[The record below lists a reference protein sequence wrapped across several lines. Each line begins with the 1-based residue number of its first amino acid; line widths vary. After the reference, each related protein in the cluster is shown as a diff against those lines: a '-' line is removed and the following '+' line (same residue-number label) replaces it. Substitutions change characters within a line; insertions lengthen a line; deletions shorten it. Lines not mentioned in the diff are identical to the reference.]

1 MQAHPVI
8 RSWLFV
14 PGNRPERFGKALA
27 SGADAVILDLE
38 DAVPPADKISARDAV
53 HEWLKALDNATSDA
67 TSDTPA
73 VSVYVRI
80 NAASTPWFD
89 ADVAALAALP
99 QLSGLVVPK
108 TEDAATLG
116 RAAQGAAPA
125 LRLVPLIET
134 ARAFAALA
142 DIATAP
148 RVERLMFGTI
158 DFQLDIGIEGDGDE
172 LLFFR
177 SQLTL
182 ASRIA
187 GIAAPVDGVTTALD
201 DAASIEASA
210 RRARAL
216 GFRGKLCIHP
226 RQVAAVHAAFAWRDD
241 EIAWAERVVAA
252 AHASGGAAVALDGK
266 MIDTPVIAKAHEILS
281 GR

>member
-1 MQAHPVI
+1 MHAHPVI

-14 PGNRPERFGKALA
+14 PGNRHERFDKACA

-38 DAVPPADKISARDAV
+38 DAVPPADKLAAREHV
-53 HEWLKALDNATSDA
+53 VRWLTARQAPHA
-67 TSDTPA
+67 PHTPA
-73 VSVYVRI
+73 SAPVYVRI

-89 ADVAALAALP
+89 ADVAALAGLP
-99 QLSGLVVPK
+99 QLAGLVVPK
-108 TEDAATLG
+108 TEDAATLR
-116 RAAQGAAPA
+116 RAAHGATST
-125 LRLVPLIET
+125 LRLLPLIET
-134 ARAFAALA
+134 AQAFAALN

-172 LLFFR
+172 LLYFR
-177 SQLTL
+177 AQLTL

-201 DAASIEASA
+201 DAALIEAA
-210 RRARAL
+210 TRRARAL

-226 RQVAAVHAAFAWRDD
+226 RQVAPVHAAFAWRDD
-241 EIAWAERVVAA
+241 EIAWAERVIAA
-252 AHASGGAAVALDGK
+252 ADASGGAAVALDGK
-266 MIDTPVIAKAHEILS
+266 MIDAPVIAKANEILA

>member
-1 MQAHPVI
+1 MSSIPVI

-14 PGNRPERFGKALA
+14 PGNRPERFDKALA

-38 DAVPPADKISARDAV
+38 DAVPPAGKIEARDTV
-53 HEWLKALDNATSDA
+53 RRWLNTR
-67 TSDTPA
+67 DTTGSAP
-73 VSVYVRI
+73 VYVRI
-80 NAASTPWFD
+80 NAAATPWFD
-89 ADVAALAALP
+89 ADVAALAGLP
-99 QLSGLVVPK
+99 QVSGFVVPK
-108 TEDAATLG
+108 TEDAATLH
-116 RAAQGAAPA
+116 RAAQDAGPA

-134 ARAFAALA
+134 AQAFAALTE
-142 DIATAP
+142 IATAA

-187 GIAAPVDGVTTALD
+187 GIAGPVDGVTTSLD
-201 DAASIEASA
+201 DAALIEASA

-226 RQVAAVHAAFAWRDD
+226 RQVRAVHAAFAWRDD
-241 EIAWAERVVAA
+241 EIAWAERVVEAA
-252 AHASGGAAVALDGK
+252 RASGGAAVALDGK
-266 MIDTPVIAKAHEILS
+266 MIDAPVIAKASEILAS
-281 GR
+281 R

>member
-1 MQAHPVI
+1 MPTSPVI

-14 PGNRPERFGKALA
+14 PGNRPERIDKAWA

-38 DAVPPADKISARDAV
+38 DAVPPADKLAAREQV
-53 HEWLKALDNATSDA
+53 VRWLMARQADA
-67 TSDTPA
+67 TASAP
-73 VSVYVRI
+73 VPIYVRI
-80 NAASTPWFD
+80 NAASTPWFE
-89 ADVAALAALP
+89 ADVAALAGVP

-108 TEDAATLG
+108 AEDVATLA
-116 RAAQGAAPA
+116 RAAQGATSS

-134 ARAFAALA
+134 ARAFAALE
-142 DIATAP
+142 DIAKAP

-172 LLFFR
+172 LLYFR

-182 ASRIA
+182 ASRLA

-201 DAASIEASA
+201 DAALVEASA

-226 RQVAAVHAAFAWRDD
+226 RQVAPVHAAFAWRDD

-252 AHASGGAAVALDGK
+252 ANANGGAAVALDGK
-266 MIDTPVIAKAHEILS
+266 MIDAPVIAKANEILAS
-281 GR
+281 R

>member
-1 MQAHPVI
+1 MSTAPVI

-14 PGNRPERFGKALA
+14 PGNRPERFDKACA

-38 DAVPPADKISARDAV
+38 DAVSPADKLAAREQVV
-53 HEWLKALDNATSDA
+53 HWLTARQADA
-67 TSDTPA
+67 TASAP
-73 VSVYVRI
+73 VPIYVRI
-80 NAASTPWFD
+80 NAASTPWFE
-89 ADVAALAALP
+89 ADVAALAGVP
-99 QLSGLVVPK
+99 QLGGLVVPK
-108 TEDAATLG
+108 AEDVATLA
-116 RAAQGAAPA
+116 RAAQGATLS

-134 ARAFAALA
+134 AQAFAALG
-142 DIATAP
+142 DIAKAP

-172 LLFFR
+172 LLYFR

-182 ASRIA
+182 ASRLA

-201 DAASIEASA
+201 DAALIEASA

-226 RQVAAVHAAFAWRDD
+226 RQVAPVHAAFAWRDD

-252 AHASGGAAVALDGK
+252 ANASGGAAVALDGK
-266 MIDTPVIAKAHEILS
+266 MIDAPVIAKASEILAS
-281 GR
+281 R

>member
-1 MQAHPVI
+1 MSSIPVI

-14 PGNRPERFGKALA
+14 PGNRPERFDKALA

-38 DAVPPADKISARDAV
+38 DAVPPAGKIEARDTV
-53 HEWLKALDNATSDA
+53 RRWLNTR
-67 TSDTPA
+67 DTTGSAP
-73 VSVYVRI
+73 VYVRI
-80 NAASTPWFD
+80 NAAATPWFD
-89 ADVAALAALP
+89 ADVAALAGLP
-99 QLSGLVVPK
+99 QVSGFVVPK
-108 TEDAATLG
+108 TEDAATLH
-116 RAAQGAAPA
+116 RAAQDAGPA

-134 ARAFAALA
+134 AQAFAALSE
-142 DIATAP
+142 IATAA

-187 GIAAPVDGVTTALD
+187 GIAGPVDGVTTSLD
-201 DAASIEASA
+201 DAALIEASA

-226 RQVAAVHAAFAWRDD
+226 RQVGAVHAAFAWRDD
-241 EIAWAERVVAA
+241 EIAWAERVVEAA
-252 AHASGGAAVALDGK
+252 RASGGAAVALDGK
-266 MIDTPVIAKAHEILS
+266 MIDAPVIAKANEILAS
-281 GR
+281 R

>member
-1 MQAHPVI
+1 MSSIPVI

-14 PGNRPERFGKALA
+14 PGNRPERFDKALA

-38 DAVPPADKISARDAV
+38 DAVPPAGKIEARDTV
-53 HEWLKALDNATSDA
+53 RRWLNTR
-67 TSDTPA
+67 DTTGSAP
-73 VSVYVRI
+73 VYVRI
-80 NAASTPWFD
+80 NAAATPWFD
-89 ADVAALAALP
+89 ADVAALAGLP
-99 QLSGLVVPK
+99 QVSGFVVPK
-108 TEDAATLG
+108 TEDAATLH
-116 RAAQGAAPA
+116 RAAQDAGPA

-134 ARAFAALA
+134 AQAFAALTE
-142 DIATAP
+142 IATAA

-187 GIAAPVDGVTTALD
+187 GIAGPVDGVTTSLD
-201 DAASIEASA
+201 DAALIEASA

-226 RQVAAVHAAFAWRDD
+226 RQVGAVHAAFAWRDD
-241 EIAWAERVVAA
+241 EIAWAERVVEAA
-252 AHASGGAAVALDGK
+252 RASGAAAVALDGK
-266 MIDTPVIAKAHEILS
+266 MIDAPVIAKANEILAS
-281 GR
+281 R

>member
-1 MQAHPVI
+1 MSSAPVI

-14 PGNRPERFGKALA
+14 PGNRPERFDKACA

-38 DAVPPADKISARDAV
+38 DAVPPADKLAAREQVFRWLMARQTDAAV
-53 HEWLKALDNATSDA
+53 
-67 TSDTPA
+67 PA
-73 VSVYVRI
+73 HVPIYVRI
-80 NAASTPWFD
+80 NAASTPWFE
-89 ADVAALAALP
+89 ADVAALAGVS

-108 TEDAATLG
+108 TEDVATLA
-116 RAAQGAAPA
+116 RAAQGATSS

-134 ARAFAALA
+134 AQAFAALG
-142 DIATAP
+142 DIAKAP

-172 LLFFR
+172 LLYFR

-201 DAASIEASA
+201 DAALIEASA

-226 RQVAAVHAAFAWRDD
+226 RQVAPVHAAFAWRDD

-252 AHASGGAAVALDGK
+252 ANASGGAAVALDGK
-266 MIDTPVIAKAHEILS
+266 MIDAPVIAKANEILAS
-281 GR
+281 R